1 MLKTGRYARYNRC
14 NNKGAMVEVK
24 VTQIGNSLGFVLPKE
39 VLSKLNVTKGDQLF
53 LLPDADG
60 YQLSALNPEV
70 AHQIELAEAITKRY
84 RNTLKKLA
92 E

>member
-1 MLKTGRYARYNRC
+1 
-14 NNKGAMVEVK
+14 MVEVK

-39 VLSKLNVTKGDQLF
+39 VLSKLNVSKGDQLF
-53 LLPDADG
+53 LLPGVDG
-60 YQLSALNPEV
+60 YQLTALNPEV
-70 AHQIELAEAITKRY
+70 ARQIDLAESITKRY